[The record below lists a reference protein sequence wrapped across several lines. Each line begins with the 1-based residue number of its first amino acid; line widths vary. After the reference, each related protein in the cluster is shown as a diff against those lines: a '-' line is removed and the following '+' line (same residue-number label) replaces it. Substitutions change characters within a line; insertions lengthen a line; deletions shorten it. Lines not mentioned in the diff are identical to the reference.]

1 MYYKYLKK
9 NHLYKFFIMAAI
21 VTFFTMASRLIMPM
35 SNQLLIDEALLDK
48 NTDSLTKAVCI
59 FLGAMISMTILENIK
74 QYFLAVGENN
84 WAAELRLSMHKFY
97 RENYINYNDENRGE
111 LLSKYT
117 QDVECL
123 KDKLRHIINIA
134 VDAIQLLVIIILFF
148 IVNVKMGMI
157 VLICMPLYFILP
169 IFVGKVIKKKSD
181 KVQNQKGILM
191 RELNESFRIS
201 KDIRI
206 NNKNHWDISNLGN
219 VFYGLVN
226 PIVSLEVWKT
236 SMLYTSILYFIVNAV
251 FLVVGGNMVIAG
263 ELTPGYLIAMVTY
276 INFMNAPVSNM
287 MNNFAL
293 YKECMGAD
301 KRINEFLNIQKFEDG
316 TNIFDYSKPFDI
328 LLQDVSLQKEHK
340 LILKNINLAIN
351 SGSFIFLTGKSG
363 AGKSSLAKIL
373 SRLVNPTDGRIC
385 IQNKEC
391 SKYSMKNFYEAV
403 SIVQIEN
410 ELPNL
415 SIKENLFFHL
425 SKKEINKIDIDDYK
439 EIMILLKIPEFIT
452 NFENGLDT
460 IVFSNKLSTGQKQRI
475 NLFRAIVKNSPILIL
490 DEATSGLEF
499 ELEKEIYEYLKEHRK
514 NLITIIITHRINL
527 ITPEDLVININ
538 NGVIE
543 NENEYERGRKNG

>member
-97 RENYINYNDENRGE
+97 RENYISYNDENRGE

-206 NNKNHWDISNLGN
+206 NNKNNWDISNLGN
-219 VFYGLVN
+219 VFYGLVK

-328 LLQDVSLQKEHK
+328 LLQDVSLQKENK

-373 SRLVNPTDGRIC
+373 SRLVNPTDGMIY
-385 IQNKEC
+385 IQNKEY
-391 SKYSMKNFYEAV
+391 SNYSMGHFYEAV

-425 SKKEINKIDIDDYK
+425 SKKEINKIHIDYYK

-527 ITPEDLVININ
+527 ITPKDLVININ

>member
-97 RENYINYNDENRGE
+97 RENYISYNDENRGE

-206 NNKNHWDISNLGN
+206 NNKNNWDISNLGN
-219 VFYGLVN
+219 VFYGLVK

-328 LLQDVSLQKEHK
+328 LLQDVSLQKENK

-373 SRLVNPTDGRIC
+373 SRLVNPTDGRIY
-385 IQNKEC
+385 IQNKQY
-391 SKYSMKNFYEAV
+391 SNYSMEHFYEAV

-425 SKKEINKIDIDDYK
+425 SKKEINKIHIDDYK

-527 ITPEDLVININ
+527 ITPKDLVININ

>member
-21 VTFFTMASRLIMPM
+21 VTLFTMASRLIMPM

-59 FLGAMISMTILENIK
+59 FLGAMISMTVLENIK

-206 NNKNHWDISNLGN
+206 NNKNNWDISNLGN
-219 VFYGLVN
+219 VFYGLVK

-287 MNNFAL
+287 MNNLAL

-340 LILKNINLAIN
+340 LILKNINLAIH

-373 SRLVNPTDGRIC
+373 SRLVNPTDGRIY
-385 IQNKEC
+385 IQNKE
-391 SKYSMKNFYEAV
+391 SSNYEMKHFYEAV

-425 SKKEINKIDIDDYK
+425 SKKEINKIYIDDYK

-527 ITPEDLVININ
+527 ITPEDLVINVN

>member
-1 MYYKYLKK
+1 
-9 NHLYKFFIMAAI
+9 MAAI

-97 RENYINYNDENRGE
+97 RENYISYNDENRGE

-206 NNKNHWDISNLGN
+206 NNKNNWDISNLGN
-219 VFYGLVN
+219 VFYGLVK

-328 LLQDVSLQKEHK
+328 LLQDVSLQKENKH
-340 LILKNINLAIN
+340 ILKNINLAIN

-373 SRLVNPTDGRIC
+373 SRLVNPTDGRIY
-385 IQNKEC
+385 IQNKEY
-391 SKYSMKNFYEAV
+391 SNYSMEHFYEAV

-425 SKKEINKIDIDDYK
+425 SKKEINKIHIDDYK
-439 EIMILLKIPEFIT
+439 EIMNLLKIPEFIT

-527 ITPEDLVININ
+527 ITPKDLVININ

>member
-97 RENYINYNDENRGE
+97 RENYISYNDENRGE

-206 NNKNHWDISNLGN
+206 NNKNNWDISNLGN
-219 VFYGLVN
+219 VFYGLVK

-328 LLQDVSLQKEHK
+328 LLQDVSLQKENK

-373 SRLVNPTDGRIC
+373 SRLVNPTDGRIY
-385 IQNKEC
+385 IQNKEY
-391 SKYSMKNFYEAV
+391 SNYSMEHFYEAV

-425 SKKEINKIDIDDYK
+425 SKKEINKIHIDDYK
-439 EIMILLKIPEFIT
+439 EIMVLLKIPEFIT

-527 ITPEDLVININ
+527 ITPKDLVININ

>member
-97 RENYINYNDENRGE
+97 RENYISYNDENRGE

-206 NNKNHWDISNLGN
+206 NNKNNWDISNLGN
-219 VFYGLVN
+219 VFYGLVK

-328 LLQDVSLQKEHK
+328 LLQDVSLQKENKH
-340 LILKNINLAIN
+340 ILKNINLAIN

-373 SRLVNPTDGRIC
+373 SRLVNPTDGRIY
-385 IQNKEC
+385 IQNKEY
-391 SKYSMKNFYEAV
+391 SNYSMEHFYEAV

-425 SKKEINKIDIDDYK
+425 SKKEINKIHIDDYK
-439 EIMILLKIPEFIT
+439 EIMNLLKIPEFIT

-475 NLFRAIVKNSPILIL
+475 NLFRAIVKNPPILIL

-527 ITPEDLVININ
+527 ITPKDLVININ

>member
-206 NNKNHWDISNLGN
+206 NNKNNWDISNLGN
-219 VFYGLVN
+219 VFYGLVK

-328 LLQDVSLQKEHK
+328 LLQDVSLQKENK

-373 SRLVNPTDGRIC
+373 SRLVNPTDGRIY
-385 IQNKEC
+385 IQNKEY
-391 SKYSMKNFYEAV
+391 SNYSMKHFYEAV

-425 SKKEINKIDIDDYK
+425 SKKEINKIYIDDYK

-527 ITPEDLVININ
+527 ITPKDLVININ

-543 NENEYERGRKNG
+543 NEDEYERGRKNG

>member
-148 IVNVKMGMI
+148 IVNLKMGMI

-169 IFVGKVIKKKSD
+169 IFVGKVIKRKSD

-206 NNKNHWDISNLGN
+206 NNKNNWDISNLGN
-219 VFYGLVN
+219 VFYGLVK

-251 FLVVGGNMVIAG
+251 FLVVGGNMVIDG

-373 SRLVNPTDGRIC
+373 SRLVNPTDGRIY
-385 IQNKEC
+385 IQNKEY
-391 SKYSMKNFYEAV
+391 SNYSMEHFYEAV

-425 SKKEINKIDIDDYK
+425 SKKEINKIYIDDYK

>member
-206 NNKNHWDISNLGN
+206 NNKNNWDISNLGN
-219 VFYGLVN
+219 VFYGLVK

-276 INFMNAPVSNM
+276 INFMNTPVSNM

-328 LLQDVSLQKEHK
+328 LLQDVSLQKENK

-373 SRLVNPTDGRIC
+373 SRLVNPTDGRIY
-385 IQNKEC
+385 IQNKEY
-391 SKYSMKNFYEAV
+391 SNYSMKHFYEAV

-425 SKKEINKIDIDDYK
+425 SKKEINKIHIDDYK

-527 ITPEDLVININ
+527 ITPKDLVININ

-543 NENEYERGRKNG
+543 NEDEYERGRKNG

>member
-97 RENYINYNDENRGE
+97 RENYISYNDENRGE

-206 NNKNHWDISNLGN
+206 NNKNNWDISNLGN
-219 VFYGLVN
+219 VFYGLVK

-328 LLQDVSLQKEHK
+328 LLQDVSLQKENK

-373 SRLVNPTDGRIC
+373 SRLVNPTDGRIY
-385 IQNKEC
+385 IQNKEY
-391 SKYSMKNFYEAV
+391 SNYSMEHFYEAV

-425 SKKEINKIDIDDYK
+425 SKKEINKIHIDDYK

-527 ITPEDLVININ
+527 ITPKDLVININ

>member
-1 MYYKYLKK
+1 
-9 NHLYKFFIMAAI
+9 MAAI

-97 RENYINYNDENRGE
+97 RENYISYNDENRGE

-206 NNKNHWDISNLGN
+206 NNKNNWDISNLGN
-219 VFYGLVN
+219 VFYGLVK

-328 LLQDVSLQKEHK
+328 LLQDVSLQKENK

-373 SRLVNPTDGRIC
+373 SRLVNPTDGRIY
-385 IQNKEC
+385 IQNKEY
-391 SKYSMKNFYEAV
+391 SNYSMEHFYEAV

-425 SKKEINKIDIDDYK
+425 SKKEINKIHIDDYK
-439 EIMILLKIPEFIT
+439 EIMVLLKIPEFIT

-527 ITPEDLVININ
+527 ITPKDLVININ

>member
-97 RENYINYNDENRGE
+97 RENYISYNDENRGE

-206 NNKNHWDISNLGN
+206 NNKNNWDISNLGN
-219 VFYGLVN
+219 VFYGLVK

-328 LLQDVSLQKEHK
+328 LLQDVSLQKENKH
-340 LILKNINLAIN
+340 ILKNINLAIN

-373 SRLVNPTDGRIC
+373 SRLVNPTDGRIY
-385 IQNKEC
+385 IQNKEY
-391 SKYSMKNFYEAV
+391 SNYSMEHFYEAV

-425 SKKEINKIDIDDYK
+425 SKKEINKINIDDYK
-439 EIMILLKIPEFIT
+439 EIMNLLKIPEFIT

-527 ITPEDLVININ
+527 ITPKDLVININ

>member
-97 RENYINYNDENRGE
+97 RENYISYNDENRGE

-206 NNKNHWDISNLGN
+206 NNKNNWDISNLGN
-219 VFYGLVN
+219 VFYGLVK

-328 LLQDVSLQKEHK
+328 LLQDVSLQKENKH
-340 LILKNINLAIN
+340 ILKNINLAIN

-373 SRLVNPTDGRIC
+373 SRLVNPTDGRIY
-385 IQNKEC
+385 IQNKEY
-391 SKYSMKNFYEAV
+391 SNYSMEHFYEAV

-425 SKKEINKIDIDDYK
+425 SKKEINKIHIDDYK
-439 EIMILLKIPEFIT
+439 EIMNLLKIPEFIT

-527 ITPEDLVININ
+527 ITPKDLVININ

>member
-97 RENYINYNDENRGE
+97 RENYISYNDENRGE

-169 IFVGKVIKKKSD
+169 IFVGKVIKRKSD

-206 NNKNHWDISNLGN
+206 NNKNNWDISNLGN
-219 VFYGLVN
+219 VFYGLVK

-328 LLQDVSLQKEHK
+328 LLQDVSLQKENK

-373 SRLVNPTDGRIC
+373 SRLVNPTDGSIY
-385 IQNKEC
+385 IQNKEY
-391 SKYSMKNFYEAV
+391 SNYSMEHFYEAV

-425 SKKEINKIDIDDYK
+425 SKKEINKIHIDDYK
-439 EIMILLKIPEFIT
+439 ETMILLKIPEFIT

-527 ITPEDLVININ
+527 ITPKDLVININ